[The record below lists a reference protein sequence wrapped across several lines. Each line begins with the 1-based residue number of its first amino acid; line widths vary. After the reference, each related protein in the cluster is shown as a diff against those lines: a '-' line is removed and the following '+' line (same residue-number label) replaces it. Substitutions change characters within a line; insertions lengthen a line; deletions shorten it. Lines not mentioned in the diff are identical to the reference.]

1 MAKLRHIAMS
11 VPHDDVRKTAD
22 FYVDVFGMRRIR
34 AGQYTEVLTDET
46 VGLVIL
52 SDKLVLNLGHRGLHH
67 IGFIV
72 DDLEAMQKRVVESGV
87 AELIP
92 DEVTAT
98 VNEQVHG
105 TKPLMGKGHEDEMEH
120 KISDPNG
127 LTVDMVT
134 LGYAQGNWKLPGT

>member
-11 VPHDDVRKTAD
+11 VAHDDVRKTAD

-34 AGQYTEVLTDET
+34 GSIYAEVLTDET

-52 SDKLVLNLGHRGLHH
+52 SDQLVLNLGHRGLHH
-67 IGFIV
+67 MGFIV
-72 DDLEAMQKRVVESGV
+72 DDLEEMQERVVSSGV

-92 DEVTAT
+92 DEVVAK
-98 VNEQVHG
+98 VNEQAHG
-105 TKPLMGKGHEDEMEH
+105 RKPSMGKDEMEH

-127 LTVDMVT
+127 LTVDIVT
-134 LGYAQGNWKLPGT
+134 LSYAQGNWKLPGT